1 MSFPVKD
8 LICDLCRVGLDQD
21 FNQCSHLKNNRI
33 KELAT
38 DFMNFEKNQ
47 KQESEL
53 CSNLDIWVD
62 EPRFWEACL
71 YFDQK
76 LQLHQPRWIRKIFQK
91 KIKSQIVKIISKI
104 ENDISGHKLKLVE
117 KNLKKFQKSGKD
129 EYENDILEQETQYY
143 VNLVK
148 NKLIQNF

>member
-1 MSFPVKD
+1 MTCVVLV
-8 LICDLCRVGLDQD
+8 LIKISTNV
-21 FNQCSHLKNNRI
+21 
-33 KELAT
+33 E
-38 DFMNFEKNQ
+38 M
-47 KQESEL
+47 
-53 CSNLDIWVD
+53 
-62 EPRFWEACL
+62 L

-104 ENDISGHKLKLVE
+104 ENDINANGQKLKLVE
-117 KNLKKFQKSGKD
+117 KNLEKFQKSGKD

-148 NKLIQNF
+148 DKLIRNY